1 MTPLK
6 PGSLAITVKRADAR
20 NADLVVEILAHLG
33 PLPALRI
40 ADGYRVR
47 RIDGHAI
54 PSAITYGP
62 DGQIREADSNAMVV
76 AIADRRFLRPIE
88 GDAPTPNCVRFL
100 RRPDRSDLR

>member
-6 PGSLAITVKRADAR
+6 TGSLAVTVKRADVR

-54 PSAITYGP
+54 PSAITYDP
-62 DGQIREADSNAMVV
+62 NGQIREADSNAMLVV
-76 AIADRRFLRPIE
+76 ITDRRYLRPIE
-88 GDAPTPNCVRFL
+88 DVPQVPSCVRFL
-100 RRPDRSDLR
+100 RRPDL